1 MKITKQQLIE
11 SLDREEYSI
20 TELQNKIKSFFSQ
33 KDADSKKEIA
43 KELHLHFQSL
53 ITSQKIIMTK
63 RECLFKLYRYL
74 NEVCNSFYEHIQNA
88 RRENGDNF
96 NKPDHFSSLLE
107 CQTDMLIKILTVAE
121 ILNLDFYRIL
131 FEGEEPYIE
140 EYACACEFTEYL
152 ESLENNLDAAENTEL
167 EVTLGSCV
175 DMVAPSREERLPF
188 YESLLQVKE
197 GLLG

>member
-63 RECLFKLYRYL
+63 RER
-74 NEVCNSFYEHIQNA
+74 V
-88 RRENGDNF
+88 
-96 NKPDHFSSLLE
+96 
-107 CQTDMLIKILTVAE
+107 LI
-121 ILNLDFYRIL
+121 
-131 FEGEEPYIE
+131 
-140 EYACACEFTEYL
+140 
-152 ESLENNLDAAENTEL
+152 
-167 EVTLGSCV
+167 
-175 DMVAPSREERLPF
+175 
-188 YESLLQVKE
+188 
-197 GLLG
+197 